1 MIFAPANRTR
11 PRPALAP
18 RSGWRVGLA
27 LTLVTLVTPVLA
39 ACSGRLPSARGTE
52 APAPGEVAGIGR
64 TGANPPAALLSE
76 FHGTY
81 TLLILATGDGLADRR
96 RLARLEHAPNWA
108 PRLSVAPD
116 GSRVAYTLLPTQA
129 RIPDSEAELWV
140 LSLRGGSAR
149 RLTGGV
155 DLRGTPIWSPD
166 GGRLVT
172 VRTVH
177 DAGRAPSMVVEEVE
191 VQGAGRRPLARTNGA
206 ERLLPV
212 GYAPDAR
219 TFYVVRFTRDATVIE
234 AIDTNS
240 GAGRAIAR
248 LAAGAV
254 RDVRLAPDGARLLL
268 LALEGAPGRYRARVI
283 DLHTGTVRDA
293 LDGATREE
301 DVGVAWRPG
310 GAGSATVGSVTPSG
324 GRVVLLDPTARPVTE
339 REVGFDVPV
348 AWSPDGRW
356 LAVRSFSGADADHP
370 GTEQPALVDVEGHR
384 RILNGDGPIE
394 FIGWLDHGP

>member
-1 MIFAPANRTR
+1 MIVAPANRDRSR
-11 PRPALAP
+11 PLRAR

-27 LTLVTLVTPVLA
+27 LTLVTLVVPSLA
-39 ACSGRLPSARGTE
+39 ACSGRLPSARETVTPPQGE
-52 APAPGEVAGIGR
+52 ATATVR
-64 TGANPPAALLSE
+64 TGVSPPAALLSE

-81 TLLILATGDGLADRR
+81 TLLVLATGDGFTDRR

-129 RIPDSEAELWV
+129 RLPDSEAELWV
-140 LSLRGGSAR
+140 LSMRGGSAR
-149 RLTGGV
+149 RLMGGV

-166 GGRLVT
+166 GARLVT
-172 VRTVH
+172 VRTVQ
-177 DAGRAPSMVVEEVE
+177 DTGRVSSMVVEEVE
-191 VQGAGRRPLARTNGA
+191 VQGTGRRPLARANGA

-219 TFYVVRFTRDATVIE
+219 TFYLVRFTRDATVIE
-234 AIDTNS
+234 AIETGS
-240 GAGRAIAR
+240 GANRAVAR
-248 LAAGAV
+248 LAPGAV

-268 LALEGAPGRYRARVI
+268 LALEGTPGRYRARVI
-283 DLHTGTVRDA
+283 DLRTGTVHDA
-293 LDGATREE
+293 LDGAAREE

-310 GAGSATVGSVTPSG
+310 GAGSATVGSVTPAG
-324 GRVVLLDPTARPVTE
+324 GRVVLLDPTARTVTE
-339 REVGFDVPV
+339 REAGFDVPV

-356 LAVRSFSGADADHP
+356 LAVRAFSGADTDHP
-370 GTEQPALVDVEGHR
+370 GPEQPALVDIEGR
-384 RILNGDGPIE
+384 RRLIGGEGPIE